1 MGPISL
7 SGSRGGS
14 GFSKPSRFGGL
25 LQSWTSL
32 TEKCSNFLFEWTPF
46 ILVLTYYVASTALYT
61 SANEDAIKV
70 FYFFYMSVNFYIAAC
85 TVVEAF
91 LGVSPV
97 RDARAAAIR
106 VQDSGLFPSSDELM
120 PIMDIVIVAYLPN
133 ERDIVKDQ
141 VSYGYRKSLSWFLLL
156 TRHHRSIMLLTN

>member
-1 MGPISL
+1 MRRSSL
-7 SGSRGGS
+7 PASRRGSS
-14 GFSKPSRFGGL
+14 FSNPSRFQTL
-25 LQSWTSL
+25 LRNWNFFTA
-32 TEKCSNFLFEWTPF
+32 KVSNLLFEWTPF
-46 ILVLTYYVASTALYT
+46 ILVLTYYVASTCFYT
-61 SANEDAIKV
+61 AASETAIKI

-97 RDARAAAIR
+97 RDARAAAIK
-106 VQDSGLFPSSDELM
+106 VQDSGLFPSPDELM

-141 VSYGYRKSLSWFLLL
+141 VRVTFVLYLCPGLVLIR
-156 TRHHRSIMLLTN
+156 